1 MSWERVAIGM
11 AVVAAVAVLL
21 VVLWPVARHRLIYP
35 GGTLA
40 PDRSDPASHGLP
52 HGEEVWLQAE
62 DGVRVHAWWVPASP
76 ARGNADGRGAI
87 LYCHGNAETMATR
100 AWIADRLS
108 RLGYPALLFD
118 YRGYGLS
125 EGRASEE
132 GLARDAR
139 AAWRYM
145 VEVQAVPPGRI
156 VLMGHSLGSA
166 VATRLALEVQNDDAG
181 ENDVDGGPVS
191 RTGSTAVPAGLVV
204 GAPFPDMPA
213 VFAHH
218 APWLPDRALRWRTDR
233 LDAGSRMDDV
243 RGPVLI
249 VIGAGDDVI
258 PPELSRAV
266 YQAAADRAV
275 GGSVERVTVRAEHGE
290 LMGHPDVWTALERFL
305 DRVLPEE

>member
-1 MSWERVAIGM
+1 MSWDRVAIGI
-11 AVVAAVAVLL
+11 AVVAVVAGLL
-21 VVLWPVARHRLIYP
+21 VLLWPVARHRLIYP
-35 GGTLA
+35 GGRLA
-40 PDRSDPASHGLP
+40 PDRSAPASHGLP
-52 HGEEVWLQAE
+52 HGEEVWLQTE
-62 DGVRVHAWWVPASP
+62 DGVRVHAWWVPATP
-76 ARGNADGRGAI
+76 AHGAADGRGAV

-108 RLGYPALLFD
+108 RLGYHALLFD

-139 AAWRYM
+139 AAWLHVAEARG
-145 VEVQAVPPGRI
+145 VPPGRI

-166 VATRLALEVQNDDAG
+166 MATRLALEVQDDEPGNNGVHGA
-181 ENDVDGGPVS
+181 PAS
-191 RTGSTAVPAGLVV
+191 RTGPTAVPAGLVV
-204 GAPFPDMPA
+204 GSPFPDMPA

-218 APWLPDRALRWRTDR
+218 APWLPGPALRWRADR
-233 LDAGSRMDDV
+233 LAAGSRMDEV

-266 YQAAADRAV
+266 YQAAADRAG